1 MLGGSGVTIRV
12 VLFDFGGVLVQG
24 QNFYARSAW
33 AQRLGLEPE
42 ALARHVFESE
52 LAERAIVG
60 ELPVEGMWVQLGGEL
75 GLDAGESR
83 RLMNDFF
90 RGDDLNVAMLG
101 LARSLEGEYELAIL
115 SNAWSNAREAFVE
128 RFGLDELFD
137 EMIISAEVGLAKPDP
152 QIYHLTVRRLGV
164 EPEEILFID
173 DRLENIEAARE
184 AGFHAVH
191 YRNNVQTIAEVRAL
205 LERA

>member
-1 MLGGSGVTIRV
+1 MTIRV

-24 QNFYARSAW
+24 QNFYARNAW
-33 AQRLGLEPE
+33 AQRLGLEPK

-60 ELPVEGMWVQLGGEL
+60 EIPVEEMWVQLGGEL
-75 GLDAGESR
+75 DLDAEESR
-83 RLMNDFF
+83 RLMDDFF
-90 RGDDLNVAMLG
+90 RGDDLNVAVLN
-101 LARSLEGEYELAIL
+101 LARSLAGEYELAIL

-137 EMIISAEVGLAKPDP
+137 EMIISAEVGIAKPDLA
-152 QIYHLTVRRLGV
+152 IYHLAARRLEV
-164 EPEEILFID
+164 EPQEILFID
-173 DRLENIEAARE
+173 DLRENIESARE
-184 AGFHAVH
+184 VGFHAVH
-191 YRNNVQTIAEVRAL
+191 YRNDAQVVAEVRAL